1 MQTLILTCEFD
12 FHKELVAPDA
22 ITVFLFFFFLVY
34 SFFCHLIYFST
45 AVASLS
51 YSDKRSLL
59 K

>member
-22 ITVFLFFFFLVY
+22 ITVFFFFLVY
-34 SFFCHLIYFST
+34 SFFCHLIYFCT